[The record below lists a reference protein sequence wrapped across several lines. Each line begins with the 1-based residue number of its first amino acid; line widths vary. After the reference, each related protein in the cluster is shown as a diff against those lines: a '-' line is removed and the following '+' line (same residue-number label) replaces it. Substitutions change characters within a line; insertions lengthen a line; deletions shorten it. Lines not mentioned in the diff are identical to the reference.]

1 MRHAAGAGCAVPAA
15 DGGSMGRYIA
25 RRLVTAIPILIGIS
39 VVLFVILHLS
49 PGDPLSIYAA
59 NPNVTPEVKA
69 QIVHHYGLDQ
79 PLAVQ
84 YLRWAEGL
92 FTGDWGQSFFENR
105 PVTQV
110 VLDRLPVTLRV
121 MGTAFLLSLLVAFPI
136 GILSAVKQYS
146 LLDHV
151 LTTVSFVGLSVPPF
165 FSRLVLIIVFGVKLK
180 WLPFVYTS
188 QVPATGWHGAVVQ
201 VKQLILPLM
210 VLGLYQVGVMTR
222 YIRAAMLEV
231 LHLDY
236 MRTGRAKG
244 LPEGTLLLRHGLR
257 NALLPV
263 VTLIALYVPAIFT
276 GAIITE
282 QIFAIPGIGRLLI
295 NSIQNNDYLVVMA
308 IVFIYAVLTVL
319 CNLAA
324 DVAYALL
331 DPRITY
337 R

>member
-1 MRHAAGAGCAVPAA
+1 
-15 DGGSMGRYIA
+15 MGRYVA
-25 RRLVTAIPILIGIS
+25 RRLLMAVPILIGIS
-39 VVLFVILHLS
+39 IVLFLILHLA

-69 QIVHHYGLDQ
+69 QIAHHYGLDQ

-84 YLRWAEGL
+84 YLRWARGL

-105 PVTQV
+105 PVTHV
-110 VLDRLPVTLRV
+110 VADRLPVTLRV
-121 MGTAFLLSLLVAFPI
+121 MGAAFVLSLLLAFPI
-136 GILSAVKQYS
+136 GVISAVKQHS
-146 LLDHV
+146 PLDHL

-165 FSRLVLIIVFGVKLK
+165 FSGLVLIIVFGVKLR

-188 QVPATGWHGAVVQ
+188 QVPQAGVRGLVVQ
-201 VKQLILPLM
+201 GKQLVLPLA

-236 MRTGRAKG
+236 VQTARAKG
-244 LPEGTLLLRHGLR
+244 LGERTVLVRHGLR

-263 VTLIALYVPAIFT
+263 VTLIALTVPGIFT

-282 QIFAIPGIGRLLI
+282 QIFSIPGIGRLLI
-295 NSIQNNDYLVVMA
+295 DSILTNDYLVVMA
-308 IVFIYAVLTVL
+308 IVFVYAVLTVL

-324 DVAYALL
+324 DVAYGLL

>member
-1 MRHAAGAGCAVPAA
+1 
-15 DGGSMGRYIA
+15 MGRYIA
-25 RRLVTAIPILIGIS
+25 RRLVTAVPILVGIS
-39 VVLFVILHLS
+39 IVLFLILHLS

-59 NPNVTPEVKA
+59 NPNITPEVKA
-69 QIVHHYGLDQ
+69 QIIHHYGLDQ

-84 YLRWAEGL
+84 YLRWAKGL

-105 PVTQV
+105 PVTHV
-110 VLDRLPVTLRV
+110 VADRLPVTLRV
-121 MGTAFLLSLLVAFPI
+121 MGAAFLLSLLLAFPI
-136 GILSAVKQYS
+136 GVLGAVKQYS
-146 LLDHV
+146 LLDHL

-165 FSRLVLIIVFGVKLK
+165 FSGLVLIIVFGVKLR

-188 QVPATGWHGAVVQ
+188 HVSASGWHGAVVQ
-201 VKQLILPLM
+201 VKQLVLPLA

-222 YIRAAMLEV
+222 YVRAAMLEV

-236 MRTGRAKG
+236 VQTGRAKG
-244 LPEGTLLLRHGLR
+244 LPERTVLTRHALR

-263 VTLIALYVPAIFT
+263 VTLIALNVPGIFT

-282 QIFAIPGIGRLLI
+282 QIFSIPGIGRLLI
-295 NSIQNNDYLVVMA
+295 TAILNSDYLVVMA
-308 IVFIYAVLTVL
+308 TVFIYAVLTVL

-324 DVAYALL
+324 DVAYGLL
-331 DPRITY
+331 DPRIVY

>member
-1 MRHAAGAGCAVPAA
+1 
-15 DGGSMGRYIA
+15 MGRYIA
-25 RRLVTAIPILIGIS
+25 RRLMMAVPILIGIS
-39 VVLFVILHLS
+39 IVLFLILHFS

-69 QIVHHYGLDQ
+69 QIAHHYGLDQ

-84 YLRWAEGL
+84 YLRWARGL
-92 FTGDWGQSFFENR
+92 FVGDWGQSFFENR
-105 PVTQV
+105 PVTHV
-110 VLDRLPVTLRV
+110 VADRLPVTLRV
-121 MGTAFLLSLLVAFPI
+121 MGAAFVLSLLLAFPI
-136 GILSAVKQYS
+136 GVISAVKQHS
-146 LLDHV
+146 PLDHL

-165 FSRLVLIIVFGVKLK
+165 FSGLVLIIVFGVKLR

-188 QVPATGWHGAVVQ
+188 QVPEAGVRGLVVQ
-201 VKQLILPLM
+201 GKQLILPLA

-236 MRTGRAKG
+236 IQTARAKG
-244 LPEGTLLLRHGLR
+244 LPERTLLVRHGLR

-263 VTLIALYVPAIFT
+263 ITLVALTIPGIFT

-282 QIFAIPGIGRLLI
+282 QIFSIPGIGRLLI
-295 NSIQNNDYLVVMA
+295 NSILNNDYLVVMA
-308 IVFIYAVLTVL
+308 IVFTYAVLTVL